1 MKIVEIL
8 SGNKYISGN
17 EIGRLLGI
25 SRAAVHKQIKNMRN
39 SGFIVESSAKG
50 YRLVKK
56 VPVFSREEVFK
67 NIPHSLSVCKKIIH
81 LKKINST
88 QIKLKNLAD
97 DNEPEGAVIVADEQ
111 NAGYG
116 RMRRGWSSAAGGLW
130 FSMLLKPKIA
140 PERASLTAL
149 LIGIAL
155 NRVLKK
161 EYGVKT
167 KIKWPNDILFDCK
180 KLAGIII
187 EMSAE
192 QDAVNWIVA
201 GVGVNADN
209 ILPKDLKDAVSLSAI
224 LDKAADRAKL
234 LAFFLSEFDGIYAE
248 FQNSGFGGFAGEYNE
263 NIAFLNENVTI
274 DSGFDIIKGLNKGIS
289 EDGRLVIETNN
300 GFEKIIS
307 GTLRRSS

>member
-8 SGNKYISGN
+8 SGDKYVSGN

-25 SRAAVHKQIKNMRN
+25 SGAAVHKQIKILRN
-39 SGFIVESSAKG
+39 SGFIVESSGKG
-50 YRLVKK
+50 YRLAKNA
-56 VPVFSREEVFK
+56 PVFSREEVFK
-67 NIPHSLSVCKKIIH
+67 NIPQPLSICKKMLH
-81 LKKINST
+81 FKKINST
-88 QIKLKNLAD
+88 QIKLKNLAN
-97 DNEPEGAVIVADEQ
+97 DNEPEGTVIVADEQ

-116 RMRRGWSSAAGGLW
+116 RMMREWSSAAGGLW

-155 NRVLKK
+155 NRVLEK

-192 QDAVNWIVA
+192 QDAVNWIAA

-209 ILPKDLKDAVSLSAI
+209 ILPEDLKDAVSLSAI

-234 LAFFLSEFDGIYAE
+234 LAFFLSEFDGIYGE
-248 FQNSGFGGFAGEYNE
+248 FQNSGFVGFTGEYNK

-289 EDGRLVIETNN
+289 EDGRLIIETNS
-300 GFEKIIS
+300 GFEKIMS
-307 GTLRRSS
+307 GTLRKQ